1 MGAALLIAL
10 LAGGQAAPAPAPAT
24 PPRDDIVVRGERP
37 RGSVTGTIPPE
48 RTLSALDIR
57 AYGANNVQELLQA
70 LGAAVA
76 SGRGRGDAGPA
87 VLLNGRRVSSVNEIA
102 NLPTEAIE
110 RTEILPEAVALAY
123 GFPADR
129 KVVNIVT
136 RERYA
141 SRIGQLTGGMP
152 TGGGQ
157 ATIGATANLLR
168 LRGDTRT
175 MVQAELSRASA
186 LTEDER
192 DIVQPGDPALG
203 RARTLLPETR
213 RAALGATVAGTP
225 FGEVAATLDARVET
239 MATRALVGRGADRV
253 LRRDGDTTTAH
264 LGTTLGGRAGKWLWT
279 ATGTLDRTRS
289 DTVTDTGI
297 AAAPRNDAR
306 FTNMLA
312 QADLLVNGSP
322 FALPAGNAALSLRG
336 GVATRS
342 FDSRSRLGE
351 NVAATSLGRDAANVQ
366 ASIDLPVT
374 RGIGL
379 VSLNANVALEELSD
393 AGGLRTLGGGVQW
406 TPVAGLTL
414 LGSATAEQS
423 APSVEQLGS
432 PLLVLPNAR
441 TFDSGAGETV
451 DATRILGGNRALRPD
466 DRRVT
471 ALGLSWQPWAKRDLT
486 LTADYIRT
494 RIDDPIASFPLLTPA
509 VEAAFPDR
517 VTRDAAGR
525 LQRIDATPVNFARSR
540 QQELRWGLRYVRP
553 LGPLPPGIEPARVRS
568 FSSEAEVRRRL
579 PSGAR
584 VQMVE
589 AGSPQ
594 ARRFENLTSR
604 LIFSIDHVWRLQ
616 DRLTLTDGG
625 PVLDLLDGG
634 ALDLRGGRARHSVE
648 AQAGAF
654 KRGLGARITARW
666 QAGTTLRGPGG
677 DLNYGDLATVDL
689 NLFANLAEQ
698 MGGTK
703 APGWAKGA
711 RLSLG
716 IVNLFDT
723 RQAVRDATGATPIA
737 FQQAYLNPLGRTIA
751 LSLRKL
757 F

>member
-1 MGAALLIAL
+1 MASLLLAGL
-10 LAGGQAAPAPAPAT
+10 LAGGQAAPAPAPP
-24 PPRDDIVVRGERP
+24 PPRDEIVVKGERP
-37 RGSVTGTIPPE
+37 RGSVAGTIPPE
-48 RTLSALDIR
+48 RTLSSLDIR
-57 AYGANNVQELLQA
+57 AYGANNVQELLQS
-70 LGAAVA
+70 LGAAVS

-87 VLLNGRRVSSVNEIA
+87 VLLNGRRVSSFNEIA
-102 NLPTEAIE
+102 SIPTEAIE

-123 GFPADR
+123 GFAADR

-136 RERYA
+136 RERF
-141 SRIGQLTGGMP
+141 SSTIGQATFGMP
-152 TGGGQ
+152 TEGGQ

-168 LRGDTRT
+168 LQGDTRT
-175 MVQAELSRASA
+175 MLQAEYNRSSA

-192 DIVQPGDPALG
+192 DIVQPGDPATA

-213 RAALGATVAGTP
+213 RAALGGTVAGTP
-225 FGEVAATLDARVET
+225 LGEVAATLDARVET
-239 MATRALVGRGADRV
+239 LATRALVGRGADGV
-253 LRRDGDTTTAH
+253 LRRDGDSTTAH
-264 LGTTLGGRAGKWLWT
+264 LGTTLGGRMAKWLWT
-279 ATGTLDRTRS
+279 ATATLDRTRS
-289 DTVTDTGI
+289 DTATDTGI

-336 GVATRS
+336 GVATRI

-351 NVAATSLGRDAANVQ
+351 TVGTASLGRDAANVQ
-366 ASIDLPVT
+366 ASIDLLLT
-374 RGIGL
+374 RSVGL
-379 VSLNANVALEELSD
+379 VSLNANAALERLSD
-393 AGGLRTLGGGVQW
+393 AGSLRTLGGGVQW

-414 LGSATAEQS
+414 LGSLGAEQS

-441 TFDSGAGETV
+441 TFDALRGETV

-466 DRRVT
+466 DRYVT
-471 ALGLSWQPWAKRDLT
+471 ALGLSWQPWAKTDFT

-494 RIDDPIASFPLLTPA
+494 RIDDPIVSFPLLTPA

-517 VTRDAAGR
+517 VMRDAGGR
-525 LQRIDATPVNFARSR
+525 LQRIDATPVNFARSE

-553 LGPLPPGIEPARVRS
+553 LGPLPPGVEPARVRT

-579 PSGAR
+579 PPGAR
-584 VQMVE
+584 IQMIE

-594 ARRFENLTSR
+594 ARRFENLMSR
-604 LIFSIDHVWRLQ
+604 LMFSIDHVWRWQ
-616 DRLTLTDGG
+616 DRVVLPGG
-625 PVLDLLDGG
+625 GVLDLLDGD

-666 QAGTTLRGPGG
+666 QAGTTLHAPGG
-677 DLNYGDLATVDL
+677 DLRFGDLATVDL
-689 NLFANLAEQ
+689 NLFANIADQ
-698 MGGTK
+698 MGGTR
-703 APGWAKGA
+703 APRWARGA

-716 IVNLFDT
+716 IANLFEA
-723 RQAVRDATGATPIA
+723 RQEVRDATGATPIA
-737 FQQAYLNPLGRTIA
+737 FQQAYLNPLGRTVA
-751 LSLRKL
+751 LSLRKV